1 MYGTL
6 INAAAIVAGGTV
18 GLLINSRIPEKLTKI
33 AFQAIGLFTLALGIM
48 MAIKVN
54 NILFMVFSIILG
66 AVCGEIMCIDKGL
79 DRMGDFLKKKLKSDS
94 SNFSEGMVT
103 AFLLF
108 CMGSMT
114 VLGAI
119 EEGLGSYPSLF
130 MAKSVLD
137 GLSSIALASTLGI
150 GVLLSIIPLII
161 FQGGLTLFA
170 ASIEGVLTEQVIND
184 ISATGGL
191 LLLGLGIS
199 ILEIKKIKTVN
210 MIPALLFAAF
220 FSLVF

>member
-6 INAAAIVAGGTV
+6 INAAAIIVGGSV
-18 GLLINSRIPEKLTKI
+18 GLLVHSRIPEKLTRI

-54 NILFMVFSIILG
+54 NIILMIFSIILG
-66 AVCGEIMCIDKGL
+66 AICGELLRIDKGL
-79 DRMGDFLKKKLKSDS
+79 DHMGNFLKRKFKSES
-94 SNFSEGMVT
+94 SNFTEGMVT
-103 AFLLF
+103 TFLLF

-119 EEGLGSYPSLF
+119 EEGLGSYPNLLL
-130 MAKSVLD
+130 AKSVLD
-137 GLSSIALASTLGI
+137 GITSIALASTLGV
-150 GVLLSIIPLII
+150 GVLVSVIPLII

-170 ASIEGVLTEQVIND
+170 SSLQGFLTEAVITE

-191 LLLGLGIS
+191 LLIGLGLS
-199 ILEIKKIKTVN
+199 ILDIKKIKTVN
-210 MIPALLFAAF
+210 MIPSLIFAAILSLLF
-220 FSLVF
+220 